1 MLDTCFKE
9 EINQEFS
16 FGHIMLSIRHLS
28 GDIDWAVMRM
38 NLEFKRKVRAGNRK
52 LNLVNVL
59 MRFIPLGP
67 DEIRV

>member
-16 FGHIMLSIRHLS
+16 FGHIMLSIRHLR